1 MAQYCYRLYGL
12 RIKTDLDFPQL
23 VAEDAE
29 TVTEPV
35 PEIRIEEGEIPKE
48 ILGET
53 TRKYDFGPDFSFLSN
68 RTMWMVVEQGRF
80 IRYRRKEGSNPFYV
94 KTYLLG
100 YGMAMIAMQRG
111 QLAIHCSAV
120 ADERGAV
127 LIAGESGAGK
137 STITTMLLEQGQM
150 IWR

>member
-53 TRKYDFGPDFSFLSN
+53 DRKS
-68 RTMWMVVEQGRF
+68 VV
-80 IRYRRKEGSNPFYV
+80 
-94 KTYLLG
+94 
-100 YGMAMIAMQRG
+100 
-111 QLAIHCSAV
+111 
-120 ADERGAV
+120 
-127 LIAGESGAGK
+127 
-137 STITTMLLEQGQM
+137 
-150 IWR
+150 